1 VWVLLQVAIAMKGAL
16 WRMGVSSGATG
27 VCSAGAGVDIAV
39 SVPSAGAIVVVAVL
53 ALSFGARLSGAAVVV
68 LVDDCHPSQ
77 LRTPLAPRPST
88 PAAPARGVCIAPPYA
103 LQYRRRQQANAYK
116 Q

>member
-1 VWVLLQVAIAMKGAL
+1 MWVLLQVAIAMKGAL

-27 VCSAGAGVDIAV
+27 VCSAGAGVEIAV
-39 SVPSAGAIVVVAVL
+39 LVPSAGAIVMVAVL
-53 ALSFGARLSGAAVVV
+53 ALSFGARLSAVVV

-77 LRTPLAPRPST
+77 LRTPLAPRPPT

-103 LQYRRRQQANAYK
+103 LQYRRPPQANAYK